1 MGLKT
6 SMAVAT
12 NAKDAIPASVKTAD
26 AQPRACQQW
35 LSPDSNRMTS
45 SLDRPG
51 DTLAW
56 GSSHQAEAGCW
67 RKRGTM
73 LALWWLGLSML

>member
-26 AQPRACQQW
+26 AQPRACQHW
-35 LSPDSNRMTS
+35 FSPDPNRMTS

-51 DTLAW
+51 DTLA
-56 GSSHQAEAGCW
+56 
-67 RKRGTM
+67 
-73 LALWWLGLSML
+73 